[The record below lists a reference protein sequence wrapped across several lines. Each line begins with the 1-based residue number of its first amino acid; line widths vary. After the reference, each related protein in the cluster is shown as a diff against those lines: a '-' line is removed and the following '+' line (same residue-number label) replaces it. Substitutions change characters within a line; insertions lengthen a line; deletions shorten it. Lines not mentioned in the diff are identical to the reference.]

1 MLMKKILVVLFLLYL
16 TVNTSYSEWR
26 KNSSDDEVDVLID
39 LGSVRLVDDGI
50 KSIWVLKNFKAKA
63 STIGS
68 RQLKLEMDCESE
80 EIRIKRRFTYSGKYL
95 SGLPIK
101 DYYKTEEWRSIDTD
115 LHLRGIFEKICKRA
129 R

>member
-1 MLMKKILVVLFLLYL
+1 MKKISIVLLLLYL

-115 LHLRGIFEKICKRA
+115 LHLRGIFEKICKRVK
-129 R
+129 